1 MAHHL
6 STLLRLRE
14 CDYTELCKNVPAKL
28 RDIPPIYSGNGR
40 MAGRGRPYFS
50 GTPYTAKMQTGFF
63 TRLCATF
70 RYPSRIT
77 VKMHV
82 ARFPSLFIQGAR
94 YVPKFREEI
103 GLGDIWNL
111 AGKVIKRQDKNLNGS
126 FSEQKSATSDRSAIL
141 SDE

>member
-1 MAHHL
+1 MIGKGKFQSCREMRMPSSFAH
-6 STLLRLRE
+6 E
-14 CDYTELCKNVPAKL
+14 EDMQLC
-28 RDIPPIYSGNGR
+28 S
-40 MAGRGRPYFS
+40 
-50 GTPYTAKMQTGFF
+50 
-63 TRLCATF
+63 
-70 RYPSRIT
+70 T

-126 FSEQKSATSDRSAIL
+126 FSEQKSATSDRSAIR
-141 SDE
+141 SDA